1 MALKCALLVIKTYR
15 IFRFSTLFKQEHLLY
30 NSIVTHVSQ
39 TTYYTERGDS
49 SVADILLA
57 NMERINV
64 IAELLYEDLRGNP
77 RAQVL
82 VEIILEASQVQ
93 IQNKQQQQQ

>member
-1 MALKCALLVIKTYR
+1 M
-15 IFRFSTLFKQEHLLY
+15 
-30 NSIVTHVSQ
+30 
-39 TTYYTERGDS
+39 DS
-49 SVADILLA
+49 PMTDILLA

-93 IQNKQQQQQ
+93 LQEQQQ

>member
-1 MALKCALLVIKTYR
+1 M
-15 IFRFSTLFKQEHLLY
+15 S
-30 NSIVTHVSQ
+30 NN
-39 TTYYTERGDS
+39 YYKGDS
-49 SVADILLA
+49 HVTDILLA

-82 VEIILEASQVQ
+82 VEIILEASQT
-93 IQNKQQQQQ
+93 KQQQKPNQTSA